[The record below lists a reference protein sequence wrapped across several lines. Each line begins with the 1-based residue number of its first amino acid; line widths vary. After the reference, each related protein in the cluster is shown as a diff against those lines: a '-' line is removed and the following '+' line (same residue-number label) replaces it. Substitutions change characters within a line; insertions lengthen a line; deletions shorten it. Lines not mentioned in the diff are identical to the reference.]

1 MKDELRCVP
10 QSFGK
15 IFLGV
20 GGGGGREGDSC
31 FKLGRE
37 HIQPCG

>member
-20 GGGGGREGDSC
+20 GGRGREGDSC